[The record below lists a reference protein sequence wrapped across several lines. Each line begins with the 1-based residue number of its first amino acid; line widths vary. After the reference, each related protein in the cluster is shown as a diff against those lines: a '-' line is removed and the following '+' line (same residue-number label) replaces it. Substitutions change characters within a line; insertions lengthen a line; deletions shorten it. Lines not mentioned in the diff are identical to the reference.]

1 MVLESGTWSWLEA
14 FRRCAFLPAR
24 VLDEVSSGMR
34 GKGHLTVGADADIVV
49 IDPATLTDR
58 ASYADP
64 TRPSRGVRHLYVHG
78 TPVVH
83 AGEIVTD
90 ALPGRAVRGDA

>member
-1 MVLESGTWSWLEA
+1 
-14 FRRCAFLPAR
+14 
-24 VLDEVSSGMR
+24 MR

-49 IDPATLTDR
+49 IDPTTLTDR

-64 TRPSRGVRHLYVHG
+64 TRPSQGVRELYVHG
-78 TPVVH
+78 TRVVH
-83 AGEIVTD
+83 AGEIETE